1 MLTLGRLAAAVTLA
15 VGVLFSALGCYDT
28 VNPPIEGR
36 AEVYTP
42 AQVHLT
48 SMELRRHTTVDKPR
62 LSRDDAGLLYVT
74 VPVRSTANMKLYV
87 DYRYTFFDNTGQPI
101 NQSGWIHKTLPAN
114 TPDTIT
120 FNSTSP
126 RAVDFQMDL
135 RDSE

>member
-1 MLTLGRLAAAVTLA
+1 MLTLGRTATVALAIAALLST
-15 VGVLFSALGCYDT
+15 FGCYDT

-36 AEVYTP
+36 AEVYDS
-42 AQVHLT
+42 AQIHLT
-48 SMELRRHTTVDKPR
+48 SMELRRHTAVDKPR

-87 DYRYTFFDNTGQPI
+87 DYRYTFFDNAGQPI
-101 NQSGWIHKTLPAN
+101 ITSGWIHKTLPAN

-120 FNSTSP
+120 FNSTTP